1 MDALREWVDHHMK
14 EKTSEDLWYLSEEI
28 LTELSGRDS
37 IKYRIIEDKVETTHD
52 TEGSKMPR
60 KYSASG
66 DVTVEAKPKKTRQG
80 NGKHT
85 KYAASSRNAAKKRSR
100 GQGK

>member
-37 IKYRIIEDKVETTHD
+37 IKYRIIEDKIETTHD
-52 TEGSKMPR
+52 SEGC
-60 KYSASG
+60 
-66 DVTVEAKPKKTRQG
+66 
-80 NGKHT
+80 
-85 KYAASSRNAAKKRSR
+85 
-100 GQGK
+100 